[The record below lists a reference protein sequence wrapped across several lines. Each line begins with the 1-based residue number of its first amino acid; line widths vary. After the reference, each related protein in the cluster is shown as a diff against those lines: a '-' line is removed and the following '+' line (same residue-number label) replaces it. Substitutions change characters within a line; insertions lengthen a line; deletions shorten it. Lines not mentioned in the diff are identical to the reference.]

1 MRSKTRAAIAAFL
14 AIPALALGL
23 GPLFAGSGKE
33 PAGRTPLPTVA
44 VEKGPAGEKCV
55 RDTEWMRRNHMTLLK
70 HQRDDT
76 MYRGVRGTDEALR
89 ACIDCHADR
98 KTGSVTGSDQAF
110 CQGCH
115 SYASVSLDCWDCHN
129 PKKVKTAEVKP

>member
-1 MRSKTRAAIAAFL
+1 VKGKTRAGIVTLL
-14 AIPALALGL
+14 ASLALAG
-23 GPLFAGSGKE
+23 GALFAGSGKE
-33 PAGRTPLPTVA
+33 PAGRTPLPAVA
-44 VEKGPAGEKCV
+44 VEKSQAGEKCV

-89 ACIDCHADR
+89 ACIDCHAS
-98 KTGSVTGSDQAF
+98 KQTGSVIGSDQAF

-129 PKKVKTAEVKP
+129 PKKVKSAEVKP

>member
-1 MRSKTRAAIAAFL
+1 MRSKTRAAIAAL
-14 AIPALALGL
+14 LLSPALVLGL
-23 GPLFAGSGKE
+23 TPLFAGSGKE
-33 PAGRTPLPTVA
+33 QSRTPQPA
-44 VEKGPAGEKCV
+44 VTIEKGQAGEKCV

-76 MYRGVRGTDEALR
+76 MYRGLRGTDEALR
-89 ACIDCHADR
+89 NCIDCHADR
-98 KTGSVTGSDQAF
+98 KTGSVIGSDQAF

-129 PKKVKTAEVKP
+129 PKKLKAAEAKP

>member
-1 MRSKTRAAIAAFL
+1 VKGRSVAGIVTVVAS
-14 AIPALALGL
+14 LGL
-23 GPLFAGSGKE
+23 AAGALFAGSGKE
-33 PAGRTPLPTVA
+33 PAGRTPLPAIA
-44 VEKGPAGEKCV
+44 VEKSQAGEKCV
-55 RDTEWMRRNHMTLLK
+55 RDTEWMRRNHMRLLK

-89 ACIDCHADR
+89 ACINCHADK
-98 KTGSVTGSDQAF
+98 KTGSVIGSDEAF

-129 PKKVKTAEVKP
+129 PKNVKTAEDKQ